1 MAQSGLA
8 LGADSPEKFVLQL
21 KTAFR
26 VAKQGGSWMAEQ
38 NQSNLHQVDWDALPQ
53 PEDDGGGDHLL
64 NCPLPDLLRDATTG
78 EPVNLSTLSGRCV
91 VFAYPMTA
99 RPDVALPDNWDMIPG
114 ARGCTPQA
122 CSFRDLNAELK
133 SAGADHVFGLSAQ
146 SSAYQQEAAERL
158 HLPFA
163 LLSDS
168 DGAMCDALNLPSM
181 MVEGTRLLKRLTFI
195 AEQGRITKVFYPV
208 FPPDRS
214 AQDVLN
220 HLRAP

>member
-1 MAQSGLA
+1 M
-8 LGADSPEKFVLQL
+8 
-21 KTAFR
+21 
-26 VAKQGGSWMAEQ
+26 
-38 NQSNLHQVDWDALPQ
+38 
-53 PEDDGGGDHLL
+53 
-64 NCPLPDLLRDATTG
+64 
-78 EPVNLSTLSGRCV
+78 

-168 DGAMCDALNLPSM
+168 DGAMCDALNLPQHDGRRHASAH
-181 MVEGTRLLKRLTFI
+181 KRLTFI